1 MDLSVS
7 IASRKFTDDI
17 AARPLPPGR
26 CAARGAQRE
35 RRGNRSRTR
44 GDAVSGRLRA
54 ETMALSIK
62 NAGRG
67 NLRCSADFHAESG
80 CCGSSLDGTAFF
92 LVKILPGIKN
102 TFSRGEDR
110 QTEEQ

>member
-54 ETMALSIK
+54 ETKARSIK
-62 NAGRG
+62 NAGEETCAAVQISTPRVDAVD
-67 NLRCSADFHAESG
+67 R
-80 CCGSSLDGTAFF
+80 SLDGNANARRGCDEKQKSF
-92 LVKILPGIKN
+92 LARRVR
-102 TFSRGEDR
+102 S
-110 QTEEQ
+110 